1 MDIETATQ
9 LTIVVLQALFNTLV
23 SSSVVFSL
31 NMAAGCHWTQCR
43 LHFCFVV

>member
-23 SSSVVFSL
+23 SSSVVFFL
-31 NMAAGCHWTQCR
+31 NMAAGVTELNVGYISVLW
-43 LHFCFVV
+43 